1 MYGKGT
7 GFTGVATI
15 AEGQTWTETH
25 ASYDGQIHEG
35 AFFNEDHSGVQ
46 IKVDDFSV
54 KYRANGAPESFD
66 TKAELF
72 HADGTSAGTADISL
86 NHPASIDGVKFYQVA
101 YGFAPVI
108 TITKDGKPLTSEPVI
123 FTRTPPGAPGVDPN
137 SLPWHGVVRLPTL
150 DPQMV
155 VDFYLW
161 PDSQALAQFI
171 QTGKSFPMLQP
182 NAPILTFNVYE
193 GDLAS
198 QPAGSNE
205 INTKALQPVNLG
217 DTRLA
222 VAVGDTQTL
231 PDGLAISFPELR
243 QYTQLQVS
251 RDRGTMIMLLAALLI
266 LAGLIPALYT
276 SRRRVW
282 VRAEA
287 RASGTALVVGGF
299 ALQRRVQFEEEF
311 ARLVNALAD
320 DEKERRKV
328 PSS

>member
-1 MYGKGT
+1 
-7 GFTGVATI
+7 
-15 AEGQTWTETH
+15 
-25 ASYDGQIHEG
+25 
-35 AFFNEDHSGVQ
+35 
-46 IKVDDFSV
+46 
-54 KYRANGAPESFD
+54 
-66 TKAELF
+66 
-72 HADGTSAGTADISL
+72 
-86 NHPASIDGVKFYQVA
+86 
-101 YGFAPVI
+101 
-108 TITKDGKPLTSEPVI
+108 VI

-171 QTGKSFPMLQP
+171 QTGKSFPMLEP

-217 DTRLA
+217 DARLA
-222 VAVGDTQTL
+222 VGAGDTQTL

-287 RASGTALVVGGF
+287 RPSGTALVVGGF